1 MKNFQTHLASLTIES
16 VTKGVAM
23 KEEPKKKSTTK
34 ASEDEKKAPVK
45 WALTKQDKAFL
56 RSCSIRPD

>member
-1 MKNFQTHLASLTIES
+1 MKNFQTHLASLTIKS

-23 KEEPKKKSTTK
+23 KEEPKKKSTAK
-34 ASEDEKKAPVK
+34 ASKVEKKAPVK
-45 WALTKQDKAFL
+45 WELTKQDKAFL

>member
-1 MKNFQTHLASLTIES
+1 
-16 VTKGVAM
+16 M

-45 WALTKQDKAFL
+45 WELTKQDKTFL

>member
-16 VTKGVAM
+16 VIKGVAM
-23 KEEPKKKSTTK
+23 KEEPKKKSNVK
-34 ASEDEKKAPVK
+34 ASKVEKKAPVK
-45 WALTKQDKAFL
+45 WELTKQDTAFL